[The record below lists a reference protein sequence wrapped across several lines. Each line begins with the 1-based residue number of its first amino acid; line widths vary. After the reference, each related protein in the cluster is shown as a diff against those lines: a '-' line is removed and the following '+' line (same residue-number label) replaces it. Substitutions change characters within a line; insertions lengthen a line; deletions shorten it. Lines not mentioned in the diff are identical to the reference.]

1 MKRRISILLAL
12 VMLAVL
18 AMPVLG
24 VVAEQAPIE
33 LKLGHQAPDGTA
45 YDILA
50 KTFKQY
56 VEERTNGKY
65 VIDVYSGGQL
75 GGDRELMEAVQ
86 YGNVHFNVLTASDM
100 GTFAPEM
107 EVQDLPYL
115 FENWEQVYKF
125 LDSEAAKEF
134 YALSDPAGMK
144 TLSFM
149 PRGFRHVTHGT
160 KAIASLADLKG
171 EKLRVAE
178 SKISEEI
185 FRALGAS
192 PQIMAW
198 GETYTALQQGTVNG
212 MENTII
218 TIRDYSMADV
228 QKYCSLSYHQFAFGA
243 ITVNP
248 DFYNGLSAEEQAIF
262 LQAAIDAGKDIG
274 KLQEQNENE
283 ARAELEA
290 KGMIFVE
297 LTDMPAWVEAVKPVW
312 DEYFKTHDKA
322 YFDAIQASYQ

>member
-1 MKRRISILLAL
+1 MKKRISILLAL
-12 VMLAVL
+12 MMLAVL
-18 AMPVLG
+18 AMPLAG
-24 VVAEQAPIE
+24 VVAEQKPIS

-45 YDILA
+45 YDDLA
-50 KTFKQY
+50 KTFKKY

-75 GGDRELMEAVQ
+75 GGDRELMEALQ
-86 YGNVHFNVLTASDM
+86 FGNVHFNVLTASDM

-125 LDSEAAKEF
+125 LDSDAAKEF
-134 YALSDPAGMK
+134 YALSDPVGIK

-160 KAIASLADLKG
+160 KSITSLADIKG

-178 SKISEEI
+178 SKIYEET
-185 FRALGAS
+185 FKAFGAS

-198 GETYTALQQGTVNG
+198 GEVYTALQQGTVNG
-212 MENTII
+212 MENTIV
-218 TIRDYSMADV
+218 TMRDYSMSDV
-228 QKYCSLSYHQFAFGA
+228 QKYCALTYHMFAFAA

-248 DFYNGLSAEEQAIF
+248 DFYNSLPAEEQAIF
-262 LQAAIDAGKDIG
+262 LQAAIDAGKDVGAI
-274 KLQEQNENE
+274 QEENE
-283 ARAELEA
+283 KAARAELEA
-290 KGMIFVE
+290 KGMVFVE

-312 DEYFKTHDKA
+312 DEYFKTHNKA
-322 YFDAIQASYQ
+322 YFDAIQASYK